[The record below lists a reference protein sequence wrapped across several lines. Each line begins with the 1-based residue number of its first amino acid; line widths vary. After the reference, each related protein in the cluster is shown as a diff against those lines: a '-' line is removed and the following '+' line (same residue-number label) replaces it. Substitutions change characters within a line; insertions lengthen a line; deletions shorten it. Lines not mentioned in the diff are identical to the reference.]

1 MLSLKEFCFA
11 LYLMERYREGRPL
24 PQSLPSNVMFDET
37 LMSMTGQPKNAPGN
51 AAWGINQ
58 GIFSYL
64 LYLQHSFLFLLYRTS
79 VDEFVY
85 FYPSQGF
92 QQQQQGMPGARPV
105 APTAGFRPPVH
116 GSSAQADFTTQP
128 NQQKSGTPVLEESF
142 LNRTDSGEQNAS
154 NTKPQDATTAEKK
167 VFIFMK
173 VKVIHNVFFLLMLLF
188 FVFIKEDA
196 LSPILS

>member
-1 MLSLKEFCFA
+1 VWDLSDQDNDSMLSLKEFCFA

-37 LMSMTGQPKNAPGN
+37 LMSMTGQPKIVPGN
-51 AAWGINQ
+51 ATWGTGQ

-64 LYLQHSFLFLLYRTS
+64 LYNFLFFFSYKTPF
-79 VDEFVY
+79 DDFFY

-92 QQQQQGMPGARPV
+92 QQQQGMPGARPV
-105 APTAGFRPPVH
+105 APTAGLRPPVH

-128 NQQKSGTPVLEESF
+128 NQQKSGTPVLEDSF
-142 LNRTDSGEQNAS
+142 LNRTDNGEQNIL

-167 VFIFMK
+167 V
-173 VKVIHNVFFLLMLLF
+173 L
-188 FVFIKEDA
+188 A
-196 LSPILS
+196 LPL